1 MVWLTTDQMAQLFD
15 RNKSTISRYIENVLE
30 SGDLQANSVVAFFAT
45 TSNDGKTYNVEYYRL
60 R

>member
-1 MVWLTTDQMAQLFD
+1 MAQLFD